1 MNRHSVAVAYIDF
14 QKAFDSVCHNKLL
27 VRLASLGIAGNLW
40 EWIKSFYPI
49 GCSVL
54 GLAALFLIL
63 AQWTSIVELFK
74 IVVSGLFLFLLY
86 INSIFKV
93 IKEDVTCVLFAD
105 DVKLYTVLKA
115 NGDIINLQEALDI

>member
-1 MNRHSVAVAYIDF
+1 M
-14 QKAFDSVCHNKLL
+14 
-27 VRLASLGIAGNLW
+27 
-40 EWIKSFYPI
+40 
-49 GCSVL
+49 
-54 GLAALFLIL
+54 
-63 AQWTSIVELFK
+63 ELFK